1 MGKLISRLD
10 VLMRRFE
17 RAAWVTLGLSAF
29 AIPWFGLEPTLQAE
43 PDALGRGYIWLDWTL
58 AVMMLA
64 ATAAQIA
71 RIALGP
77 DDEPAMT
84 RVAAWLMLIALCLM
98 TGRITWTL
106 AVQGDLYL
114 TITTG
119 VAITCLCASILLH
132 AGGRV
137 VYGGA
142 HVTAYG
148 DIQ

>member
-1 MGKLISRLD
+1 MGKLISRVD
-10 VLMRRFE
+10 VAMRRFE
-17 RAAWVTLGLSAF
+17 RAAWVVLGFAAF
-29 AIPWFGLEPTLQAE
+29 AIPWFGLEPTLQD
-43 PDALGRGYIWLDWTL
+43 DALGAGYIALDW
-58 AVMMLA
+58 ALA
-64 ATAAQIA
+64 AMMIVAVAAQVA
-71 RIALGP
+71 RVVMAP
-77 DDEPAMT
+77 PDEPAVT

-114 TITTG
+114 TITTS
-119 VAITCLCASILLH
+119 VAITSLCASILLH

-148 DIQ
+148 DMQ

>member
-29 AIPWFGLEPTLQAE
+29 AIPWFGLEPTLQD
-43 PDALGRGYIWLDWTL
+43 DALGAGYIALDW
-58 AVMMLA
+58 ALA
-64 ATAAQIA
+64 AMMIVAVAAQVA
-71 RIALGP
+71 RVVMAP
-77 DDEPAMT
+77 PDEPAVT
-84 RVAAWLMLIALCLM
+84 RVAAWLMLMALCLM

-106 AVQGDLYL
+106 CVQGDLYL
-114 TITTG
+114 TITTS
-119 VAITCLCASILLH
+119 VAIMCLCASIMLH

-142 HVTAYG
+142 HVTAYW

>member
-17 RAAWVTLGLSAF
+17 RAAWVVLGFAAF
-29 AIPWFGLEPTLQAE
+29 AIPWFGLEPTLQD
-43 PDALGRGYIWLDWTL
+43 DALGAGYIALDW
-58 AVMMLA
+58 ALA
-64 ATAAQIA
+64 AMMIVAVAAQVAHIVMA
-71 RIALGP
+71 P
-77 DDEPAMT
+77 PDEPAVT
-84 RVAAWLMLIALCLM
+84 RVAAWLMLMALCLM

-106 AVQGDLYL
+106 CVQGDLYL
-114 TITTG
+114 TITTS
-119 VAITCLCASILLH
+119 VAIMCLCASIMLH

>member
-17 RAAWVTLGLSAF
+17 RTAWVTLGLSAF
-29 AIPWFGLEPTLQAE
+29 AIPWFGLEPTLQD
-43 PDALGRGYIWLDWTL
+43 DALGAGYIALDW
-58 AVMMLA
+58 ALA
-64 ATAAQIA
+64 AMMIVAVAAQVA
-71 RIALGP
+71 RVVMAP
-77 DDEPAMT
+77 PDEPAVT
-84 RVAAWLMLIALCLM
+84 RVAAWLMLMALCMM

-114 TITTG
+114 TITTS